1 MTGARIMLID
11 DHPIVREG
19 YRRLIER
26 HPNYRVVGE
35 GGDAA
40 EAYRLYRE
48 LEPDIVIMDIALP
61 GPGGIEAT
69 RRIRQCDGTAR
80 ILIFTMHQGAAFAL
94 KAFQAGASGYVT
106 KSSEPAE
113 LVRAIEAVLGGRR
126 AISPDVARELAEDRL
141 SNAVTAVAELTPR
154 EVEILRMIARGST
167 TETIAASLAISL
179 KTAQNNHYQ
188 IKSKVGAR
196 TDAELVWLAIEAGL
210 VQVETTSSSDRS

>member
-69 RRIRQCDGTAR
+69 RHIRQCDGTAR

-126 AISPDVARELAEDRL
+126 AISPGCCPRTRRGPAEQRRDR
-141 SNAVTAVAELTPR
+141 R
-154 EVEILRMIARGST
+154 R
-167 TETIAASLAISL
+167 
-179 KTAQNNHYQ
+179 
-188 IKSKVGAR
+188 R
-196 TDAELVWLAIEAGL
+196 TDAAGGRNPAH
-210 VQVETTSSSDRS
+210 DRAGIDHRDDRRQPGHQSQDRAE

>member
-1 MTGARIMLID
+1 MTGARILLID
-11 DHPIVREG
+11 DHPVVREG

-26 HPNYRVVGE
+26 HPGYHVVGE

-69 RRIRQCDGTAR
+69 RHIRQVDGAAR

-113 LVRAIEAVLGGRR
+113 LVHAIEAVLGGCR

-141 SNAVTAVAELTPR
+141 GNAATAVAELTPR
-154 EVEILRMIARGST
+154 ELEILRMIARGST
-167 TETIAASLAISL
+167 TETIAASLSISL

-210 VQVETTSSSDRS
+210 VQVEATSSSDRS